1 MDEGVDPTQMC
12 QSLVQRIAQS
22 KQLQAVTDPA
32 ILDLFENWLDE
43 LEEEVLE
50 FLRRH
55 PGSTAEDLST
65 NMGLSHS
72 GAIFLIAKLKRE
84 TKL

>member
-22 KQLQAVTDPA
+22 RQLQAVAEPA

-43 LEEEVLE
+43 LEEEVAVY
-50 FLRRH
+50 LRAH
-55 PGSTAEDLST
+55 PAADAALLARDL
-65 NMGLSHS
+65 GLSAR
-72 GAIFLIAKLKRE
+72 GAVFLLAKLRARGG
-84 TKL
+84 